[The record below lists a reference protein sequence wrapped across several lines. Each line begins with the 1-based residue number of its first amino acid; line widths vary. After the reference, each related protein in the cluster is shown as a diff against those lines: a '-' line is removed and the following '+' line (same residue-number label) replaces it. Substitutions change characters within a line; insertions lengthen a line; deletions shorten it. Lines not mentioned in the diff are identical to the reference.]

1 MRKEKRSYTPRIP
14 AIACPHCHT
23 RSVARTGYEITDLVR
38 ELRMVCDNLEC
49 GHIFVVQMSVIRT
62 LRPSAQPNP
71 AVHLPF
77 GTWRAQPAK
86 PANDDAPPL
95 PANDDDGDLA
105 AAIGAAFAQPVTT

>member
-1 MRKEKRSYTPRIP
+1 MKKEKRSYTPRMP
-14 AIACPHCHT
+14 AIACPHCQSRCIVRNSYDVT
-23 RSVARTGYEITDLVR
+23 AMVR
-38 ELRMVCDNLEC
+38 ELRMTCENVDC
-49 GHIFVVQMSVIRT
+49 GHVFVGQLSVVRT

-95 PANDDDGDLA
+95 PANDDEDGLA
-105 AAIGAAFAQPVTT
+105 AAIGAVFAQPVTT